1 MDFNAFST
9 ENNDFFCSQNAGSE
23 NSGDLGLNLIVG
35 NSAIKAMLFY
45 YECRSEVL
53 MNHLDTIVI
62 KAT

>member
-9 ENNDFFCSQNAGSE
+9 ENNDFFCSRNAASE
-23 NSGDLGLNLIVG
+23 NSGDLGQNLIVG

-45 YECRSEVL
+45 ECRLAVL
-53 MNHLDTIVI
+53 MNHSETIVI

>member
-9 ENNDFFCSQNAGSE
+9 ENNDFFALE
-23 NSGDLGLNLIVG
+23 MLVRKIVEILNLIVS

-45 YECRSEVL
+45 ECRLTVL
-53 MNHLDTIVI
+53 MNHSETIVI